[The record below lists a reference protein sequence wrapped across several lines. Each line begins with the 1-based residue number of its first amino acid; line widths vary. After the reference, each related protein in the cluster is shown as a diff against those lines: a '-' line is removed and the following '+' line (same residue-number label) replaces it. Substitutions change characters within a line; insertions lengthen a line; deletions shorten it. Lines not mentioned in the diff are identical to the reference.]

1 MDTITER
8 FKTLQKNR
16 PTIKDYS
23 EFVDHCDT
31 LNNNIVNYYEKLTVM
46 IESQNLTQEH
56 IDKHDEQLNL
66 LYGNSIILLGYMG
79 ITEEE
84 IDGTVDKY
92 VTSIGLSDSLHYME
106 RGFIFERLK
115 RVAIKELISFGLIP
129 NPNYQK
135 FFSNRTVYYSDAYRA
150 WLKGEILDVFTNIQ
164 YIRQQIFQ
172 DKDQDLLG
180 FAFGLLV
187 TINILITTT
196 ETKVNI
202 PWSDI

>member
-16 PTIKDYS
+16 PIIKDYS

-46 IESQNLTQEH
+46 IESQNLTQEL

-84 IDGTVDKY
+84 IDKTLDKY

-115 RVAIKELISFGLIP
+115 RIATKELISFGLIP

-135 FFSNRTVYYSDAYRA
+135 FFGNRTVYYSDAYRA

-164 YIRQQIFQ
+164 YIRQRLFQ

-187 TINILITTT
+187 TINILINTTD
-196 ETKVNI
+196 TKVNI